1 MRAANIDY
9 ITTRSSKGDCGED
22 NPKYTLS
29 ENVIMISVL
38 MFMYINSLF
47 SRTLYANV

>member
-9 ITTRSSKGDCGED
+9 ITTGGSKGDCGED
-22 NPKYTLS
+22 NPKYALS
-29 ENVIMISVL
+29 KNVIMISML

-47 SRTLYANV
+47 STTLYANV